1 MAKVNVSFSALDS
14 LAYDLESLGVRLGGL
29 ALSIK
34 NEVKSKEK
42 WDDPRA
48 AQFRDQANAVCK
60 GLEMS
65 VANFAQMGKVLKAY
79 AIRQK
84 EISREVKSKID
95 NIR

>member
-14 LAYDLESLGVRLGGL
+14 LAGELESLSVRLGGL
-29 ALSIK
+29 ALAIK

-48 AQFRDQANAVCK
+48 AQFRDQAKTVCK

-65 VANFAQMGKVLKAY
+65 VANFTQMGKFLKAY

-84 EISREVKSKID
+84 EISQDVKSKID